1 MMQTYVF
8 GSLFFYGTLKF
19 GRSKYC
25 TEKDFAY
32 SAAVRAVG
40 VTTELVQAEVK
51 HIRQT
56 VNLVSNESQKLM
68 VTSFILLGPDRKI
81 SRVHGREEARQR
93 GARPCFQRPAFSWCN
108 RMVHMC
114 KCSTGGC
121 YFYMFL
127 LSYYTLCQKKNKL
140 WRRVLYSMM

>member
-32 SAAVRAVG
+32 SAAVQDVG
-40 VTTELVQAEVK
+40 ATIELVQAEVK

-68 VTSFILLGPDRKI
+68 VTSFILSGQDRKI
-81 SRVHGREEARQR
+81 SRVHGRDEPRQR
-93 GARPCFQRPAFSWCN
+93 GARPCFRQPAFSWCN
-108 RMVHMC
+108 RIVHMC
-114 KCSTGGC
+114 ECSTDRC
-121 YFYMFL
+121 YFYMFPAFL
-127 LSYYTLCQKKNKL
+127 LYPLPKKNFGDGFCTH
-140 WRRVLYSMM
+140 